1 MKKLTYIIAASL
13 LFLSCSNDDDKN
25 IPGNDLSNPPA
36 QAALTFPANN
46 EECNQGTDITDTQS
60 TVTFKWAAAQNAGYY
75 KLVVK
80 NLISA
85 EAATYTTTATELPIP
100 LDLNTPYSWYV
111 ISGRDGTSNTAQS
124 DTWKLYNAGPGATSH
139 IPFPAE
145 AVSPQRGAHL
155 TGTAVNLQWSGSDL
169 DGDIDSYQVYFGTDA
184 NPSTLIATTA
194 ATNVNDVPVTAGTVY
209 YWSVVTYDAAGNSAT
224 SEVFQFKID

>member
-1 MKKLTYIIAASL
+1 
-13 LFLSCSNDDDKN
+13 
-25 IPGNDLSNPPA
+25 
-36 QAALTFPANN
+36 
-46 EECNQGTDITDTQS
+46 
-60 TVTFKWAAAQNAGYY
+60 V
-75 KLVVK
+75 VVK

-85 EAATYTTTATELPIP
+85 ESVTYTTTATELPIP
-100 LDLNTPYSWYV
+100 LNLNTPYSWYV

-145 AVSPQRGAHL
+145 AVSPQRGEHL
-155 TGTAVNLQWSGSDL
+155 TGTTVNLQWSGSDL
-169 DGDIDSYQVYFGTDA
+169 DGDIDSYEVYFGTDT

-194 ATNVNDVPVTAGTVY
+194 TTNVNDVPVTAGTVY